1 MTVQIS
7 QVENFRSLG
16 LLNEYNKARLNLA
29 KYYFSHNVNLS
40 LLSALYVF
48 WRDTVE
54 YGVIEKSWF
63 NEKTCV
69 IEHSYKAVKCSKR
82 GNDVYRWRLKKRFDW
97 IDHLS
102 KKTLNLKFF
111 DECDIK
117 SGNAFTR
124 MVFFTL
130 TYDTKLKD
138 RYCAWQDIGREFDN
152 WMRTLRVKFGK
163 LSVLRVW
170 QSTIAGYPHIHGI
183 ALFQEKQFKIAYV
196 QKDIVN
202 GSVYKTYRL
211 ENHEEFSCGW
221 HSFVDVCGVYNLRGA
236 MNYARRYITK
246 SNEEYTEEDAG
257 RCMQYNSSQNNLDMS
272 LMWLFSKRSF
282 AVSGEFRSAL
292 SDLIRDMHN
301 SEKGLVVQGD
311 LDGHVLSLDVNIRW
325 LGVFS
330 SVELGIQLAKP
341 PWVVDLDVCQVLK
354 LRCLVKSG

>member
-1 MTVQIS
+1 MCI
-7 QVENFRSLG
+7 RD
-16 LLNEYNKARLNLA
+16 R
-29 KYYFSHNVNLS
+29 
-40 LLSALYVF
+40 
-48 WRDTVE
+48 RDTVE

-69 IEHSYKAVKCSKR
+69 IERSYKAVKCSKR
-82 GNDVYRWRLKKRFDW
+82 GNDVYGWRLKKRFEW

-102 KKTLNLKFF
+102 KKTLDLKFF
-111 DECDIK
+111 DESDID

-138 RYCAWQDIGREFDN
+138 RYSAWQDVSKEYNN
-152 WMRTLRVKFGK
+152 WVRTLRVKFANVSLLKFFQGTK
-163 LSVLRVW
+163 
-170 QSTIAGYPHIHGI
+170 AGYPHVHGI
-183 ALFQEKQFKIAYV
+183 ALFQEKEFKIAYV

-211 ENHEEFSCGW
+211 ENHEDFRCGW

-236 MNYARRYITK
+236 LNYMRRYITNNY
-246 SNEEYTEEDAG
+246 NEEYTEEDTD

-330 SVELGIQLAKP
+330 SVELGIRLAKP

-354 LRCLVKSG
+354 LRCLVESA